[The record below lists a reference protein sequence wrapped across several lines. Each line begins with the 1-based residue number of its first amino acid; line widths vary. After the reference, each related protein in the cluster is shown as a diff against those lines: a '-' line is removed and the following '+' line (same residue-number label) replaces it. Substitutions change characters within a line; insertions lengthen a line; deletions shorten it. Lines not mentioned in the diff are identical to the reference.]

1 MVNEEI
7 VVCVLNYDVP
17 PVHLFTVDTPDDV
30 DIEEFESYVRV
41 TKRSTG
47 EFCLLRDFYRIS
59 VVAEPAK
66 E

>member
-30 DIEEFESYVRV
+30 EVEEYDGFVKV
-41 TKRSTG
+41 TKISTG
-47 EFCLLRDFYRIS
+47 EFCLLRDFYRLS
-59 VVAEPAK
+59 VVAEPTR